1 MSMAAIA
8 VRNKRKKKQQ
18 QQQLSF
24 ISKAVIATP
33 ILNPIE
39 PVSFSQ
45 SQVSIPTSVL
55 RLKEVT
61 KHYCDDSCGILSCG
75 R

>member
-18 QQQLSF
+18 HQQQLNF

-33 ILNPIE
+33 ILEVNSELDSCI
-39 PVSFSQ
+39 Q

-55 RLKEVT
+55 RLEEVT
-61 KHYCDDSCGILSCG
+61 GHSSNEQIVI
-75 R
+75 